1 MEVLMEEEAEI
12 EYDFARGIIAKVI
25 DHISSA
31 DESAQIPDKKKKVK
45 KKVFKAKK
53 EIPDFELGDIMGD
66 FEIDDMGN
74 FIIMRGEGGEL
85 LDQRERLVNRR
96 GYLIDRFGNV
106 INTHGNIIFKAIE
119 LDVDDEIP
127 APFGFEKRKK
137 NLLKLGDEN
146 QFRVDSSIRDN
157 SLMGQLQE
165 NQTNQEEEE
174 ILDREVKMIQERSKP
189 ITQEPLPTESVEEEK
204 VDQSNLQDQPQSQL

>member
-1 MEVLMEEEAEI
+1 MEEEAEI
-12 EYDFARGIIAKVI
+12 DFDFAKGLIDNVI
-25 DHISSA
+25 DQISSTE
-31 DESAQIPDKKKKVK
+31 ESVPMPKESKRKAK

-53 EIPDFELGDIMGD
+53 EIPDFELADIMGD

-106 INTHGNIIFKAIE
+106 VNTQGNVIFKAIE

-137 NLLKLGDEN
+137 NLLKLGE
-146 QFRVDSSIRDN
+146 DN
-157 SLMGQLQE
+157 
-165 NQTNQEEEE
+165 
-174 ILDREVKMIQERSKP
+174 
-189 ITQEPLPTESVEEEK
+189 
-204 VDQSNLQDQPQSQL
+204 